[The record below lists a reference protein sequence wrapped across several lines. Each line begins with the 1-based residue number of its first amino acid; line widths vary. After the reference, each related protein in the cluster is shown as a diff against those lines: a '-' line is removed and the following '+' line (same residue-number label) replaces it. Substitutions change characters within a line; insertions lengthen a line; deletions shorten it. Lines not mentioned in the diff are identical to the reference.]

1 MGDKSSRLVTY
12 EQQSQAIQMK
22 RSISL
27 VHCVAILFAL
37 TGHVAVFIT
46 PNSILQYTGSVG
58 LSLVVWFIG
67 GLINLCLA
75 LCFTELATM
84 MPKAGGPYAYVMHVF
99 GPLPAFL
106 LFWNYLLLITGP
118 FWAYNAYTAA
128 IYITQPFYPDCKPPQ
143 IATRLLAAW
152 LIGTYSVSGLVAQ
165 SSRV

>member
-1 MGDKSSRLVTY
+1 MDDKGSPLLKVA
-12 EQQSQAIQMK
+12 QQSQGIQMK

-37 TGHVAVFIT
+37 TGHVSVFIT

-58 LSLVVWFIG
+58 LSLLVWFFG

-84 MPKAGGPYAYVMHVF
+84 MPKAGGPYAYAMHVF
-99 GPLPAFL
+99 GPFPAFL
-106 LFWNYLLLITGP
+106 LFWSYLLLITGP

-128 IYITQPFYPDCKPPQ
+128 IYITQPFYPDCQPPQ
-143 IATRLLAAW
+143 TATRLLAAW
-152 LIGTYSVSGLVAQ
+152 IIGTVTV
-165 SSRV
+165 